1 MRGVPM
7 TKVTSVSQ
15 DNGFA
20 YYVDGI
26 TSSGVG
32 WSAMLGP
39 EGQEPVYE
47 IPLREIQAVVSRVP
61 LTSFSPTTLESK
73 IHDTA
78 WLQEK
83 VLAHERVIRRVF
95 TDHTI
100 IPMKFG
106 TLFET
111 EEGVQAMLAEHYA
124 EFIAL
129 LAKLDG
135 KEEWGVKIFADRERL
150 RGEIEQQDPAIKA
163 KSGAIALKSTG
174 AAYLLQQKLKEQIAA
189 RVDQVLADSSQYAY
203 TRLLDLAVEG
213 QVLNLLRPEL
223 TGRLEEMILHAAF
236 LVQREHTLLFL
247 ADAEN
252 LKSEHPWWQV
262 ECTGPWAPYNFLAAH
277 EEMQSV

>member
-1 MRGVPM
+1 M
-7 TKVTSVSQ
+7 TKVSSVSQ

-20 YYVDGI
+20 YYVYGI

-32 WSAMLGP
+32 WSAMLGL
-39 EGQEPVYE
+39 EGQEPVYA

-61 LTSFSPTTLESK
+61 LTSFSPATLESK

-100 IPMKFG
+100 IPMKFS

-135 KEEWGVKIFADRERL
+135 KEEWGGKIFADRECL
-150 RGEIEQQDPAIKA
+150 RKEIEENDPAIKA
-163 KSGAIALKSTG
+163 KSGEIARKGAG
-174 AAYLLQQKLKEQIAA
+174 AAYLLRQKLNDQIAA

-203 TRLLDLAVEG
+203 TRLLDWAVEG
-213 QVLNLLRPEL
+213 HILRLLTPEM
-223 TGRLEEMILHAAF
+223 TGLSEEMVLHAAF
-236 LVQREHTLLFL
+236 LLQRERVPLFL
-247 ADAEN
+247 ADVPKLGA
-252 LKSEHPWWQV
+252 EHPWWQV